1 MSYVIK
7 TVWKYNCDGCK
18 IFCYMNAMSLYEL
31 QWMQFHSFGS
41 FSYFIFSF
49 CYNKNEDEGGKK
61 VNDND

>member
-1 MSYVIK
+1 
-7 TVWKYNCDGCK
+7 
-18 IFCYMNAMSLYEL
+18 
-31 QWMQFHSFGS
+31 MQFHSFGS